1 MKVEVPYNCGLG
13 PALSVI
19 AGKWKGVLLWELH
32 AAPVRYGVLK
42 RRVPGISEKVLIEQ
56 LREMEADG
64 IVRREVF
71 DEIPSRVEYS
81 LTEAGAEL
89 NAAVLALAQWGTRH
103 APKAGEMTCDV
114 VNADSRSARFRSS
127 DRDP

>member
-19 AGKWKGVLLWELH
+19 SGKWKGVLLWELH
-32 AAPVRYGVLK
+32 AGPVRYGRLK
-42 RRVPGISEKVLIEQ
+42 RRVPGISEKVLIQQ

-64 IVRREVF
+64 IIRREVF

-81 LTEAGAEL
+81 LTQSGAEL
-89 NAAVLALAQWGTRH
+89 NAAVLALAEWGARH
-103 APKAGEMTCDV
+103 VPKSGEMTCG
-114 VNADSRSARFRSS
+114 AR
-127 DRDP
+127 